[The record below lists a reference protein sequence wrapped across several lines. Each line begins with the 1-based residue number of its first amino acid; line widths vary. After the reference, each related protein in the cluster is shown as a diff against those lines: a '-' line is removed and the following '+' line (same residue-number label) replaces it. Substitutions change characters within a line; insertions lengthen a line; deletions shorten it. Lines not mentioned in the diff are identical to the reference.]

1 MPIKTS
7 RDPKTGKLTYKYTAP
22 KGGFKRSK
30 RLDPKDVGINIPTKR
45 YSEQQKEDRRSA
57 QYNPGG
63 VFENNPFRRGL
74 EAFGLGGLV
83 GGLDKLNADRQLRL
97 LNENPD
103 LRSSRFANVQKN
115 IRDAAATGGFNFDN
129 LFMGANVDRRGTDEI
144 RDTAEGGFV
153 NNSGKVTVEDILR
166 SRPGISE
173 QEIMSSIGSTQFD
186 PRVVGSIM
194 TPAAGFGNSALAS
207 YIDPNRYNAFRT
219 DQAYRTDNRPSGLL
233 GNIYDLVGGT
243 TIDEVMSTYPDNTAT
258 VIDDRPRGNFNNMPP
273 TERSISGGLLGI
285 PQFSFNI
292 APFGGGIKE
301 YIGNREL
308 KTGIAES
315 PFASSIGFNS
325 NLTPSLL
332 GESINIGNIGQV
344 TDAYG
349 NVLTGSARDAF
360 LTEQFKKLQQ
370 LRPALEGYNLNILPQ

>member
-1 MPIKTS
+1 MPVTTS
-7 RDPKTGKLTYKYTAP
+7 RDPKTGKLTYKYEAP

-30 RLDPKDVGINIPTKR
+30 RLNPEDVGIKTPTKR

-74 EAFGLGGLV
+74 EAFGLGGFV
-83 GGLDKLNADRQLRL
+83 SGLDKLNADRQLRL

-115 IRDAAATGGFNFDN
+115 IRDAAATGGFD
-129 LFMGANVDRRGTDEI
+129 LSGLLNVPNIDRRGTDEI

-153 NNSGKVTVEDILR
+153 NNSGRVTVEDILR

-219 DQAYRTDNRPSGLL
+219 DQAYSTDNRPSGLL

-258 VIDDRPRGNFNNMPP
+258 VVDDRPRGNFNNLPP
-273 TERSISGGLLGI
+273 TERSLSGGLLGT

-292 APFGGGIKE
+292 APFDNRFGSSYGNFKLRKGIS
-301 YIGNREL
+301 
-308 KTGIAES
+308 ES
-315 PFASSIGFNS
+315 PFASNIGFNS

-349 NVLTGSARDAF
+349 NVLTGSARDVF
-360 LTEQFKKLQQ
+360 LNEQFKTLQQ
-370 LRPALEGYNLNILPQ
+370 LRPELAGYNLNILPQ